1 VAPIFQSWLA
11 PLADL
16 GATTVTNESTGST
29 DHVPF
34 DRVGVPAFQFI
45 QDPLDYMKHTHHT
58 DLDTFERL
66 QREDLVQASI
76 VMATFLWQAAQRD
89 EMLPRKPIPT
99 PPPAAA
105 PEAAEPEDRS
115 GAASARPAGGQG

>member
-1 VAPIFQSWLA
+1 MRFRQLLSSRP
-11 PLADL
+11 
-16 GATTVTNESTGST
+16 
-29 DHVPF
+29 
-34 DRVGVPAFQFI
+34 VPAFQFI

-58 DLDTFERL
+58 NLDTFERL

-99 PPPAAA
+99 QPPTAPA
-105 PEAAEPEDRS
+105 AAEPEDRS
-115 GAASARPAGGQG
+115 GAASARAAGGQG